1 MNPPGFV
8 SAIVFP
14 LDGTIN
20 SFLTMVMF
28 ENVRATKCQQIL
40 RVLTLGHFGHKRHT
54 QQDIN
59 HEKQNLSSTAE
70 TDVDEPCQKNLE
82 IVPIEVM

>member
-1 MNPPGFV
+1 MKPPGIV

-28 ENVRATKCQQIL
+28 ENARATKCQQIL
-40 RVLTLGHFGHKRHT
+40 RVSTLGHFGHNRRDI
-54 QQDIN
+54 QQDTKN
-59 HEKQNLSSTAE
+59 ERQNLSST
-70 TDVDEPCQKNLE
+70 TDE
-82 IVPIEVM
+82 IVRVVGIEEDIDVNVP